1 MKIFSFSDFA
11 DAGHN
16 DAFPFFIQRATVEA
30 GTFAMHGHHFS
41 ELVVVLSGSGRHV
54 TEAESYPICRGD
66 VFVLN
71 GKTAHAFEDSS
82 RLKLCNV
89 MYEPDQL
96 IRPHQNLSAVPGYQA
111 LFVLEPLYR
120 KNYGFKGRL
129 QLSEA
134 DLTSVVTLL
143 EALEREQKAR
153 LQGYQSL
160 VAAYFM
166 QLVVVLSRYYSAS
179 PERPTQA
186 ILRLADALSYLEDNY
201 HRPLELAELADK
213 ANLSKNQFLRT
224 FKKAFGTTPI
234 TYLAERRIQK
244 AQGFLKDTLLPISQI
259 AFDTGFADSNYFSR
273 RFRQVVGQSPR
284 AYRNGS

>member
-1 MKIFSFSDFA
+1 MKIFSFA
-11 DAGHN
+11 DVGHRE
-16 DAFPFFIQRATVEA
+16 AFPFFIQRATVEVGA
-30 GTFAMHGHHFS
+30 FEMHGHHFS
-41 ELVVVLSGSGRHV
+41 ELVVVLNGSGRHV

-71 GKTAHAFEDSS
+71 GRTSHAFEDSS

-89 MYEPDQL
+89 MFEPDQL

-134 DLTSVVTLL
+134 DLSSVMALL

-160 VAAYFM
+160 LAAYFM
-166 QLVVVLSRYYSAS
+166 QLVVLLSRYYSAS

-186 ILRLADALSYLEDNY
+186 ILRLADALSYLEENY
-201 HRPLELAELADK
+201 QRPLELAELAAK
-213 ANLSKNQFLRT
+213 ANLSKNQFLRV
-224 FKKAFGTTPI
+224 FKKAFGRTPM

-244 AQGFLKDTLLPISQI
+244 AQRLLKDTSLPISQI

-273 RFRQVVGQSPR
+273 RFRQVTGKSPR
-284 AYRNGS
+284 NYRSWA